1 MTRRQFILSIAV
13 LGTLGVRPARSRA
26 QDERI
31 VYGDIVRWLKTLF
44 HPLDQIGDLIDR
56 TRFVTSLTDLEASF
70 EAMHKDTQE
79 IVEILRRSPLDRYKL
94 TQVGT
99 HLSESVGP
107 CAAQLTDVAR
117 VLKQQYREQGE
128 RIASDLSETLSRK
141 GWLAAIVA
149 QAVRDD
155 ELREMAQMRRRRP
168 NPWRKSPRSWP
179 SWSRSLASRPRPYGR
194 SANGGVGGDALTTTR
209 LTRSGPA
216 TSGDLGR

>member
-13 LGTLGVRPARSRA
+13 LGTLGVRPASSRA
-26 QDERI
+26 QDERN

-99 HLSESVGP
+99 HLSERVGP

-117 VLKQQYREQGE
+117 VLKRQYREQGE

-141 GWLAAIVA
+141 GWLAAIVS

-155 ELREMAQMRRRRP
+155 ELREMARDAEASA
-168 NPWRKSPRSWP
+168 K
-179 SWSRSLASRPRPYGR
+179 SLAKVTSELAKLVAFIGKQAETVRAKCKRRGWRRCPDD
-194 SANGGVGGDALTTTR
+194 NTTDTVGPSYKR
-209 LTRSGPA
+209 
-216 TSGDLGR
+216 

>member
-26 QDERI
+26 QDERN

-44 HPLDQIGDLIDR
+44 HPLDQIGDLLDLPR
-56 TRFVTSLTDLEASF
+56 VVASLTDLEASF

-107 CAAQLTDVAR
+107 
-117 VLKQQYREQGE
+117 
-128 RIASDLSETLSRK
+128 
-141 GWLAAIVA
+141 W
-149 QAVRDD
+149 
-155 ELREMAQMRRRRP
+155 
-168 NPWRKSPRSWP
+168 
-179 SWSRSLASRPRPYGR
+179 
-194 SANGGVGGDALTTTR
+194 
-209 LTRSGPA
+209 
-216 TSGDLGR
+216 

>member
-56 TRFVTSLTDLEASF
+56 TRFVASLTDLEASF

-117 VLKQQYREQGE
+117 VLKRPYREQGE

-155 ELREMAQMRRRRP
+155 ELREMARDAEASA
-168 NPWRKSPRSWP
+168 K
-179 SWSRSLASRPRPYGR
+179 SLAKVTSELAKLVAFIGKQAETVRAKCKRRGWRRCPDD
-194 SANGGVGGDALTTTR
+194 NTTDTVGPSYKR
-209 LTRSGPA
+209 
-216 TSGDLGR
+216 

>member
-1 MTRRQFILSIAV
+1 VTRRQFILSIAV
-13 LGTLGVRPARSRA
+13 LGALGVRPARSRA

-56 TRFVTSLTDLEASF
+56 TRFVASLTDLEASF

-155 ELREMAQMRRRRP
+155 ELREMARDADASA
-168 NPWRKSPRSWP
+168 K
-179 SWSRSLASRPRPYGR
+179 SLAKVTSELAKLVAFIGKQAETVRAKCKRRGWRRCPDDNTTDP
-194 SANGGVGGDALTTTR
+194 VGPSYKR
-209 LTRSGPA
+209 
-216 TSGDLGR
+216 

>member
-56 TRFVTSLTDLEASF
+56 TRFVASLTDLEASF

-128 RIASDLSETLSRK
+128 RIAADLSETLSRK

-155 ELREMAQMRRRRP
+155 ELREMARDAEASA
-168 NPWRKSPRSWP
+168 K
-179 SWSRSLASRPRPYGR
+179 SLAKVTSELAKLVAFIGKQAETVRAKCKRRGWRRCPDD
-194 SANGGVGGDALTTTR
+194 NTTDTVGPSYKR
-209 LTRSGPA
+209 
-216 TSGDLGR
+216 

>member
-56 TRFVTSLTDLEASF
+56 TRFVASLTDLEASF

-117 VLKQQYREQGE
+117 VLKRPYREQGE

-141 GWLAAIVA
+141 GLLAAIVA

-155 ELREMAQMRRRRP
+155 ELREMARDAEASA
-168 NPWRKSPRSWP
+168 K
-179 SWSRSLASRPRPYGR
+179 SLAKVTSELAKLVAFIGKQAETVRAKCKRRGWRRCPDD
-194 SANGGVGGDALTTTR
+194 NTTDTVGPSYKR
-209 LTRSGPA
+209 
-216 TSGDLGR
+216 

>member
-1 MTRRQFILSIAV
+1 VTRRQFILSIAV

-56 TRFVTSLTDLEASF
+56 TRFVASLTDLEASF

-117 VLKQQYREQGE
+117 VLKRPYREQGE
-128 RIASDLSETLSRK
+128 RIAADLSETLSRK

-155 ELREMAQMRRRRP
+155 ELREMARDAEASA
-168 NPWRKSPRSWP
+168 K
-179 SWSRSLASRPRPYGR
+179 SLAKVTSELAKLVAFIGKQAETVRAKCKRRGWRRCPDD
-194 SANGGVGGDALTTTR
+194 NTTDTVGPSYKR
-209 LTRSGPA
+209 
-216 TSGDLGR
+216 

>member
-56 TRFVTSLTDLEASF
+56 TRFVASLTDLEASF

-117 VLKQQYREQGE
+117 VMKRPYREQGE
-128 RIASDLSETLSRK
+128 RIASNLSETLSRK

-155 ELREMAQMRRRRP
+155 ELREMARDAEASA
-168 NPWRKSPRSWP
+168 K
-179 SWSRSLASRPRPYGR
+179 SLAKVTSELAKLVAFIGKQAETVRAKCKRRGWRRCPDD
-194 SANGGVGGDALTTTR
+194 NTTDTVGPSYKR
-209 LTRSGPA
+209 
-216 TSGDLGR
+216 

>member
-1 MTRRQFILSIAV
+1 KTRGIRCSVTRRQFILSIAL

-26 QDERI
+26 QDERN

-56 TRFVTSLTDLEASF
+56 TRFVASLTDLEASF

-79 IVEILRRSPLDRYKL
+79 IGEILRRPPLARYKL

-117 VLKQQYREQGE
+117 VMKRPYREQGE
-128 RIASDLSETLSRK
+128 RIASDLSDTLSRK
-141 GWLAAIVA
+141 GTWLAAIVS
-149 QAVRDD
+149 QNVRDD
-155 ELREMAQMRRRRP
+155 EVREMARDAEASA
-168 NPWRKSPRSWP
+168 KSV
-179 SWSRSLASRPRPYGR
+179 AK
-194 SANGGVGGDALTTTR
+194 VT
-209 LTRSGPA
+209 
-216 TSGDLGR
+216 

>member
-26 QDERI
+26 QDERN

-56 TRFVTSLTDLEASF
+56 TRFVASLTDLEASF

-79 IVEILRRSPLDRYKL
+79 IVEILRRAPLDRYKL

-155 ELREMAQMRRRRP
+155 ELREMARDAEASA
-168 NPWRKSPRSWP
+168 K
-179 SWSRSLASRPRPYGR
+179 SLAKVTSELAKLVAFIGKQAETVRAKCKRRGWRRCPDD
-194 SANGGVGGDALTTTR
+194 NTTDTVGPSYKR
-209 LTRSGPA
+209 
-216 TSGDLGR
+216 

>member
-56 TRFVTSLTDLEASF
+56 TRFVASLTDLEASF

-117 VLKQQYREQGE
+117 VLKQQYREQGV
-128 RIASDLSETLSRK
+128 RIAADLSETLSRK

-155 ELREMAQMRRRRP
+155 ELREMARDAEASA
-168 NPWRKSPRSWP
+168 K
-179 SWSRSLASRPRPYGR
+179 SLAKVTSELAKLVAFIGKQAETVRAKCKRRGWRRCPDD
-194 SANGGVGGDALTTTR
+194 NTTDTVGPSYKR
-209 LTRSGPA
+209 
-216 TSGDLGR
+216 

>member
-56 TRFVTSLTDLEASF
+56 TRFVASLTDLEASF

-155 ELREMAQMRRRRP
+155 ELREMARDAEASA
-168 NPWRKSPRSWP
+168 K
-179 SWSRSLASRPRPYGR
+179 SLAKVTSELAKLVAFIGKQAETVRAKCKRRGWRRCPDD
-194 SANGGVGGDALTTTR
+194 NTTDTVGPSYKR
-209 LTRSGPA
+209 
-216 TSGDLGR
+216 

>member
-26 QDERI
+26 QDERN

-56 TRFVTSLTDLEASF
+56 TRFVASLTDLESRF

-79 IVEILRRSPLDRYKL
+79 IVEILRRPPLDRYKL

-107 CAAQLTDVAR
+107 CAAQMTDVAR
-117 VLKQQYREQGE
+117 VLKRQYREQGE

-141 GWLAAIVA
+141 GTWLAAIVS
-149 QAVRDD
+149 QSVRDD
-155 ELREMAQMRRRRP
+155 EIREMARDAEASA
-168 NPWRKSPRSWP
+168 KSLAKVTSELSRLVAFIPKQADTARARCKRRSWRRCPDEATTDTVQP
-179 SWSRSLASRPRPYGR
+179 SYKR
-194 SANGGVGGDALTTTR
+194 NQ
-209 LTRSGPA
+209 
-216 TSGDLGR
+216 

>member
-1 MTRRQFILSIAV
+1 VTRRQFILSIAV

-56 TRFVTSLTDLEASF
+56 TRFVASLTDLEASF

-117 VLKQQYREQGE
+117 VMKRPYREQGE

-155 ELREMAQMRRRRP
+155 ELREMARDAEASA
-168 NPWRKSPRSWP
+168 K
-179 SWSRSLASRPRPYGR
+179 SLAKVTSELAKLVAFIGKQAETVRAKCKRRGWRRCPDD
-194 SANGGVGGDALTTTR
+194 NTTDTVGPSYKR
-209 LTRSGPA
+209 
-216 TSGDLGR
+216 

>member
-1 MTRRQFILSIAV
+1 VTRRQFILSIAV

-56 TRFVTSLTDLEASF
+56 TRFVASLTDLEASF

-79 IVEILRRSPLDRYKL
+79 IVEILRRAPLDRYKL

-155 ELREMAQMRRRRP
+155 ELREMARDAEASA
-168 NPWRKSPRSWP
+168 K
-179 SWSRSLASRPRPYGR
+179 SLAKVTSELAKLVAFIGKQAETVRAKCKRRGWRRCPDD
-194 SANGGVGGDALTTTR
+194 NTTDTVGPSYKR
-209 LTRSGPA
+209 
-216 TSGDLGR
+216 

>member
-26 QDERI
+26 QDERN

-56 TRFVTSLTDLEASF
+56 TRFVASLTDLEASF

-94 TQVGT
+94 TLVGT

-107 CAAQLTDVAR
+107 CSAQLTDVAR
-117 VLKQQYREQGE
+117 VLKRPYREQGE
-128 RIASDLSETLSRK
+128 LNASDLSETLSRK
-141 GWLAAIVA
+141 GWLAPIVA

-155 ELREMAQMRRRRP
+155 ELREMARDAEASA
-168 NPWRKSPRSWP
+168 K
-179 SWSRSLASRPRPYGR
+179 SLAKVTSELAKLVAFIGKQAETVRAKCKRRGLRRCPDD
-194 SANGGVGGDALTTTR
+194 NTTDTVGPSYKR
-209 LTRSGPA
+209 
-216 TSGDLGR
+216 

>member
-26 QDERI
+26 QDERN

-56 TRFVTSLTDLEASF
+56 TRFVASLTDLEASF
-70 EAMHKDTQE
+70 ETMHKDTQE

-155 ELREMAQMRRRRP
+155 ELREMARDAEASA
-168 NPWRKSPRSWP
+168 K
-179 SWSRSLASRPRPYGR
+179 SLAKVTSELAKLVAFIGKQAETVRAKCKRRGWRRCPDD
-194 SANGGVGGDALTTTR
+194 NTTDTVGPSYKR
-209 LTRSGPA
+209 
-216 TSGDLGR
+216 

>member
-1 MTRRQFILSIAV
+1 VTRRQFILSIAV

-56 TRFVTSLTDLEASF
+56 TRFVASLTDLEASF

-117 VLKQQYREQGE
+117 VLKRPYREQGE

-155 ELREMAQMRRRRP
+155 ELREMARDAEASA
-168 NPWRKSPRSWP
+168 K
-179 SWSRSLASRPRPYGR
+179 SLAKVTSELAKLVAFIGKQAETVRAKCKRRGWRRCPDD
-194 SANGGVGGDALTTTR
+194 NTTDTVGPSYKR
-209 LTRSGPA
+209 
-216 TSGDLGR
+216 

>member
-1 MTRRQFILSIAV
+1 MTRRQFIFSIAV

-117 VLKQQYREQGE
+117 VLKQQYRAQGE
-128 RIASDLSETLSRK
+128 RIAADLSETLSRK
-141 GWLAAIVA
+141 GTWLAAIVS
-149 QAVRDD
+149 QSVRDD
-155 ELREMAQMRRRRP
+155 ELREMARDAEASA
-168 NPWRKSPRSWP
+168 K
-179 SWSRSLASRPRPYGR
+179 SLAKVTSELAKLVAFIGKQAETVRAKCKRRGWRRCPDD
-194 SANGGVGGDALTTTR
+194 NTTDTVGPSYKR
-209 LTRSGPA
+209 
-216 TSGDLGR
+216 

>member
-1 MTRRQFILSIAV
+1 VTRRQFILSIAV

-56 TRFVTSLTDLEASF
+56 TRFVASLTDLEASF

-155 ELREMAQMRRRRP
+155 ELREMARDAEASA
-168 NPWRKSPRSWP
+168 K
-179 SWSRSLASRPRPYGR
+179 SLAKVTSELAKLVAFIGKQAETVRAKCKRRGWRRCPDD
-194 SANGGVGGDALTTTR
+194 NTTDTVGPSYKR
-209 LTRSGPA
+209 
-216 TSGDLGR
+216 

>member
-155 ELREMAQMRRRRP
+155 ELREMARDAEASA
-168 NPWRKSPRSWP
+168 K
-179 SWSRSLASRPRPYGR
+179 SLAKVTSELAKLVAFIGKQAETVRAKCKRRGWRRCPDD
-194 SANGGVGGDALTTTR
+194 NTTDTVGPSYKR
-209 LTRSGPA
+209 
-216 TSGDLGR
+216 

>member
-56 TRFVTSLTDLEASF
+56 TRFVASLTDLEASF

-117 VLKQQYREQGE
+117 VLKQQYREQGV

-141 GWLAAIVA
+141 GLLAAIVA

-155 ELREMAQMRRRRP
+155 ELREMARDAEASA
-168 NPWRKSPRSWP
+168 K
-179 SWSRSLASRPRPYGR
+179 SLAKVTSELAKLVAFIGKQAETVRAKCKRRGWRRCPDD
-194 SANGGVGGDALTTTR
+194 NTTDTVGPSYKR
-209 LTRSGPA
+209 
-216 TSGDLGR
+216 

>member
-1 MTRRQFILSIAV
+1 VTRRQFILSIAV

-56 TRFVTSLTDLEASF
+56 TRFVASLTDLEASF

-155 ELREMAQMRRRRP
+155 ELREMARDAEASG
-168 NPWRKSPRSWP
+168 K
-179 SWSRSLASRPRPYGR
+179 SLAKVTSELAKLVAFIGKQAETVRAKCKRRGWRRCPDD
-194 SANGGVGGDALTTTR
+194 NTTDTVGPSYKR
-209 LTRSGPA
+209 
-216 TSGDLGR
+216 

>member
-56 TRFVTSLTDLEASF
+56 TRFVASLTDLEASF

-117 VLKQQYREQGE
+117 VMKRPYREQGE

-155 ELREMAQMRRRRP
+155 ELREMARDAEASA
-168 NPWRKSPRSWP
+168 K
-179 SWSRSLASRPRPYGR
+179 SLAKVTSELAKLVAFIGKQAETVRAKCKRRGWRRCPDD
-194 SANGGVGGDALTTTR
+194 NTTDTVGPSYKR
-209 LTRSGPA
+209 
-216 TSGDLGR
+216 

>member
-56 TRFVTSLTDLEASF
+56 TRFVASLTDLEASF

-117 VLKQQYREQGE
+117 VLKQPYREQGE

-155 ELREMAQMRRRRP
+155 ELREMARDAEASA
-168 NPWRKSPRSWP
+168 K
-179 SWSRSLASRPRPYGR
+179 SLAKVTSELAKLVAFIGKQAETVRAKCKRRGWRRCPDD
-194 SANGGVGGDALTTTR
+194 NTTDTVGPSYKR
-209 LTRSGPA
+209 
-216 TSGDLGR
+216 

>member
-128 RIASDLSETLSRK
+128 RIAADLSQTLSRK

-155 ELREMAQMRRRRP
+155 ELREMARDAEASA
-168 NPWRKSPRSWP
+168 K
-179 SWSRSLASRPRPYGR
+179 SLAKVTSELAKLVAFIGKQAETVRAKCKRRGWRRCPDD
-194 SANGGVGGDALTTTR
+194 NTTDTVGPSYKR
-209 LTRSGPA
+209 
-216 TSGDLGR
+216 

>member
-1 MTRRQFILSIAV
+1 VTRRQFILSIAV

-56 TRFVTSLTDLEASF
+56 TRFVASLTDLEASF

-128 RIASDLSETLSRK
+128 RIAADLSETLSRK

-155 ELREMAQMRRRRP
+155 ELREMARDAEASA
-168 NPWRKSPRSWP
+168 K
-179 SWSRSLASRPRPYGR
+179 SLAKVTSELAKLVAFIGKQAETVRAKCKRRGWRRCPDD
-194 SANGGVGGDALTTTR
+194 NTTDTVGPSYKR
-209 LTRSGPA
+209 
-216 TSGDLGR
+216 

>member
-56 TRFVTSLTDLEASF
+56 TRFVASLTDLEASF

-155 ELREMAQMRRRRP
+155 ELREMARDAEASA
-168 NPWRKSPRSWP
+168 K
-179 SWSRSLASRPRPYGR
+179 SLAKVTSELAKLVAFIGKQAETVRAKCKRRGWRRCPDD
-194 SANGGVGGDALTTTR
+194 NTTDTVVPSYKR
-209 LTRSGPA
+209 
-216 TSGDLGR
+216 

>member
-1 MTRRQFILSIAV
+1 VTRRQFILSIAV
-13 LGTLGVRPARSRA
+13 LGALGVRPARSRA

-56 TRFVTSLTDLEASF
+56 TRFVASLTDLEASF

-107 CAAQLTDVAR
+107 CAAQLTGVAR
-117 VLKQQYREQGE
+117 VLKGQYREQGE
-128 RIASDLSETLSRK
+128 RIAADLSETLSRK
-141 GWLAAIVA
+141 GWLAAIVS
-149 QAVRDD
+149 QSVRDD
-155 ELREMAQMRRRRP
+155 ELREMARDAEASA
-168 NPWRKSPRSWP
+168 K
-179 SWSRSLASRPRPYGR
+179 SLAKVTSELAKLVAFIGKQAETVRAKCKRRGWRRCPDD
-194 SANGGVGGDALTTTR
+194 NTTDTVGPSYKR
-209 LTRSGPA
+209 
-216 TSGDLGR
+216 